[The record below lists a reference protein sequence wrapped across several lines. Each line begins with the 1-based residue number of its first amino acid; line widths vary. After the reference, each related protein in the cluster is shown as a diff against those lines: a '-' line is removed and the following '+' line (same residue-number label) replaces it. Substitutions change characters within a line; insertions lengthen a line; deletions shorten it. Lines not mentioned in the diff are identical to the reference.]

1 MIRLLVADDHPVYL
15 SGLRALL
22 DAEPDMTVVA
32 VASTGVAA
40 HKAAIDQVPDV
51 AVLDV
56 SMPDGDGL
64 WVAAQLRT
72 ASLPTKTL
80 ILTMYDDDEKA
91 LAAVRAGAHGYAV
104 KRAGGDD
111 IVAAV
116 RAVARGDAIFG
127 SAIAARLLSRFA
139 HGAANSPF
147 PQLTDRE
154 HEVLALLARGLDN
167 PAIARRLGVSGKT
180 VRNHVSNVIAK
191 LQVAD
196 RTGAI
201 LRARDAGLGTNPGQP
216 S

>member
-127 SAIAARLLSRFA
+127 SAVAARLLSHFA

-201 LRARDAGLGTNPGQP
+201 LRARDAGLGNPGQ
-216 S
+216 SS